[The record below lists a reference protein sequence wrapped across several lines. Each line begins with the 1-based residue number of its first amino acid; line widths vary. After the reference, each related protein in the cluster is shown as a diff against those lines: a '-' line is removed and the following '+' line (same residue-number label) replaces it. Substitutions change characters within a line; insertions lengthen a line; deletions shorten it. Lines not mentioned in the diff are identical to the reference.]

1 MLKMPSVFEPA
12 TVPRPGS
19 EPGTKSRD
27 ELAPTFHVVCWNDPV
42 NLMVYV
48 THVFM
53 RVFGWNQAKAQKHML
68 EVHEKGR
75 SVLAR
80 EGAEKAEFYV
90 HQLQQYKLQATM
102 EPAE

>member
-1 MLKMPSVFEPA
+1 MPSVLEPIK
-12 TVPRPGS
+12 VSRPRLK
-19 EPGTKSRD
+19 PGTKPGGD
-27 ELAPTFHVVCWNDPV
+27 LAPTYHVVCWNDPV
-42 NLMVYV
+42 NLMVFV

-53 RVFGWNQAKAQKHML
+53 RVFGWNQEKAQKHML

-75 SVLAR
+75 SILAR

>member
-1 MLKMPSVFEPA
+1 MPSVAEPV
-12 TVPRPGS
+12 TLPRPVIKR
-19 EPGTKSRD
+19 ETKSAD
-27 ELAPTFHVVCWNDPV
+27 ELAPTYYVVCWNDPV
-42 NLMVYV
+42 NLMAYV

-53 RVFGWNQAKAQKHML
+53 KLFGWEHQQAQKHML

-75 SVLAR
+75 SVLVR

-90 HQLQQYKLQATM
+90 HELQKYQLHATM

>member
-1 MLKMPSVFEPA
+1 MPSIAKPA
-12 TVPRPGS
+12 KTVKPIIERD
-19 EPGTKSRD
+19 SRSKD
-27 ELAPTFHVVCWNDPV
+27 DLAPTFYVVCWNDPV

-53 RVFGWNQAKAQKHML
+53 RIFGWEKPKAEMHMR

-75 SVLAR
+75 SVLIR

-90 HQLQQYKLQATM
+90 HELQKYKLEATL

>member
-1 MLKMPSVFEPA
+1 MPSIAKPA
-12 TVPRPGS
+12 KTVKPIIEKDTRS
-19 EPGTKSRD
+19 KD
-27 ELAPTFHVVCWNDPV
+27 DLAPTFYVVCWNDPV

-53 RVFGWNQAKAQKHML
+53 RIFGWEKPKAEKHMR

-75 SVLAR
+75 SVLVR

-90 HQLQQYKLQATM
+90 HELQKYKLEATL

>member
-1 MLKMPSVFEPA
+1 M
-12 TVPRPGS
+12 PRPVIA
-19 EPGTKSRD
+19 PGTRSAD
-27 ELAPTFHVVCWNDPV
+27 ELAPTYFVICWNDPV
-42 NLMVYV
+42 NLMAYV

-53 RVFGWNQAKAQKHML
+53 RIFGWEKLKAQKHML
-68 EVHEKGR
+68 EVHEQGK

-90 HQLQQYKLQATM
+90 HQLQQYQLQATM

>member
-1 MLKMPSVFEPA
+1 MPSIAKPA
-12 TVPRPGS
+12 KTVKPIIERD
-19 EPGTKSRD
+19 SRSKD
-27 ELAPTFHVVCWNDPV
+27 DLAPTFYVVCWNDPV

-53 RVFGWNQAKAQKHML
+53 RIFGWEKPKAEKHMR

-75 SVLAR
+75 SVLIR

-90 HQLQQYKLQATM
+90 HELQKYKLEATL

>member
-1 MLKMPSVFEPA
+1 MPPIPEPVTIPKPA
-12 TVPRPGS
+12 IETDPGS
-19 EPGTKSRD
+19 DD
-27 ELAPTFHVVCWNDPV
+27 ELSPTYYVICWNDPV

-53 RVFGWNQAKAQKHML
+53 RIFGWERHKAEKHML

-75 SVLAR
+75 SVLIR

-90 HQLQQYKLQATM
+90 HQLQNYKLHATM